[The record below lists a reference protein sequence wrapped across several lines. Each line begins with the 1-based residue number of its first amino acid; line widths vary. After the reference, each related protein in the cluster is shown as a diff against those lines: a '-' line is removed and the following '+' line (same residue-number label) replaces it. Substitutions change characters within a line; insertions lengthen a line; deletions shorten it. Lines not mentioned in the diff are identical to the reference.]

1 MERYT
6 DEELDRMYK
15 EETSTNR
22 RSLLLILGAVAICGG
37 GQLVAAVVY
46 VFSEN
51 LIITAG
57 LFFVTMAL
65 TVLYCIKGFGSSGS
79 NMFRYTDILHNLLIP
94 YCVQDMF
101 GEDAVYSKKEGIP
114 STWIEDS
121 NLLGEGWTDYYGSA
135 LVKGSYQ
142 GISFMQ
148 SDVCLIKHTESED
161 SEGNTNSYDTTVFK
175 GIWAVLDFPKSFS
188 TNLIVRE
195 REGRRSE
202 KWEKNKSVVQMENI
216 AFNEK
221 FTVIAEDAH
230 NAFYLLTPQMMEH
243 IIETEKR
250 FSGRIYFCFMDGKL
264 HIAIDNGKTSFG
276 NIAMINGAANERKR
290 ICERLSLVPEL
301 MKQMK
306 L

>member
-37 GQLVAAVVY
+37 GQLVAAVVC
-46 VFSEN
+46 VLSES
-51 LIITAG
+51 LILTAG
-57 LFFVTMAL
+57 IFVVTMVL
-65 TVLYCIKGFGSSGS
+65 TVLYCIKSFGSIGS
-79 NMFRYTDILHNLLIP
+79 NMFRYTDILHTLLIP

-114 STWIEDS
+114 STWIKDS
-121 NLLGEGWTDYYGSA
+121 NLVGGGWNRYHASG
-135 LVKGSYQ
+135 LIKGSYK

-148 SDVCLIKHTESED
+148 SDVVLIRHTESED
-161 SEGNTNSYDTTVFK
+161 SDGNVTEHDTTVFK
-175 GIWAVLDFPKSFS
+175 GPWAVLDFHKPFS
-188 TNLIVRE
+188 TNLVVRE
-195 REGRRSE
+195 RTGRASE
-202 KWEKNKSVVQMENI
+202 KWEKNKAVVQMENI

-221 FTVIAEDAH
+221 FTVISEDAH

-243 IIETEKR
+243 IIQTEKR
-250 FSGRIYFCFMDGKL
+250 FSGRIYFCFMNGKI
-264 HIAIDNGKTSFG
+264 HIAIDNGKNCFE
-276 NIAMINGAANERKR
+276 NIAMINGAANERKK
-290 ICERLSLVPEL
+290 IYGRLSLVPEL

>member
-15 EETSTNR
+15 EETSKNR
-22 RSLLLILGAVAICGG
+22 RSLLLILTAIAICGG
-37 GQLVAAVVY
+37 GQLAAAVVY

-51 LIITAG
+51 LIVTAVI
-57 LFFVTMAL
+57 FAVTMAI
-65 TVLYCIKGFGSSGS
+65 TVLYCVKSFGN
-79 NMFRYTDILHNLLIP
+79 NMFRYTDILHRLLIP

-114 STWIEDS
+114 LTWIRDS
-121 NLLGEGWTDYYGSA
+121 HLLGEEWTDYYGSA

-148 SDVCLIKHTESED
+148 SDVCLIRHTESED
-161 SEGNTNSYDTTVFK
+161 SEGNTNSYDTTVFE
-175 GIWAVLDFPKSFS
+175 GVWAVLDFPKSFS
-188 TNLIVRE
+188 TNLVVRE
-195 REGRRSE
+195 REGRHSE

-230 NAFYLLTPQMMEH
+230 NAFYLLTPHMMEH

-250 FSGRIYFCFMDGKL
+250 FAGRIYFCFMDGKL

-276 NIAMINGAANERKR
+276 NIMMINGAANERKR
-290 ICERLSLVPEL
+290 ICQRLSLVPEL
-301 MKQMK
+301 IKQMK